1 MPSRSL
7 PVLPHWEHL
16 RKQAK
21 DLLADLRANDPA
33 SLARA
38 AVYSSAFFPAH
49 IASALSAFCL
59 SDAQLIVAREY
70 GFASWPRLKQH
81 VEKIQ
86 GANPAA
92 SPDHD
97 SPQQI
102 PLPDASGNAHE
113 IAPVMESYPGAAQDI
128 WAAAWEETRVMATPL
143 RSDSDWEPDPLP
155 TLHWIRV
162 NPPAHAWHHA
172 YSDSW
177 SHDVM
182 DARGHLHTASSW
194 DHSSLSSRPNSYT
207 PEELLRKVLFP
218 HFLPE
223 EDEESRVK
231 ELQTWR
237 QETVEENG
245 QAFLRWQRTT
255 ISGNFRVEEQVWTEP
270 QTRRIARQERRETN
284 LITGKLSTVDVC
296 DRYTFNQP
304 APAGTFEMPPD
315 KPLRIREDTDD
326 WPGVWNTYTM
336 QEQQAIQE
344 VIARSDSGWRAGDVR
359 AFESAWKFDFQKH
372 LPPETEWKQRVQ
384 QQAGQWREWN
394 SQLESANMQNYL
406 PVRYNTHSSMMAM
419 LKRKILCVDVKVYV
433 RWQEGVAGW
442 EGTAE
447 FFLRKHAGRYRI
459 VHWEC
464 PWAEIEAARREA
476 LFMSVVAHTE

>member
-7 PVLPHWEHL
+7 PALPHWEHI

-33 SLARA
+33 SLSRA
-38 AVYSSAFFPAH
+38 HVYSAAFSPARV
-49 IASALSAFCL
+49 ASAPSAFCL

-81 VEKIQ
+81 VEKLQ
-86 GANPAA
+86 ATTPVA

-97 SPQQI
+97 NPQQP
-102 PLPDASGNAHE
+102 PLPDASETVRE
-113 IAPVMESYPGAAQDI
+113 IAFVMESYPGAAQDI

-143 RSDSDWEPDPLP
+143 RSDSDWEPDPIP
-155 TLHWIRV
+155 ALHWIRV

-207 PEELLRKVLFP
+207 PDELLRKVLFP
-218 HFLPE
+218 HFLPDE
-223 EDEESRVK
+223 SEESRVK
-231 ELQTWR
+231 ELRTWR

-245 QAFLRWQRTT
+245 QPLLRWQRTT
-255 ISGNFRVEEQVWTEP
+255 ISGNFQVEEHVWAEP
-270 QTRRIARQERRETN
+270 QTRRIARKERRETN
-284 LITGKLSTVDVC
+284 LITSKLSTVDVC

-304 APAGTFEMPPD
+304 APAGTFEMPSD
-315 KPLRIREDTDD
+315 KPLRIREESKGWPDIWDTL
-326 WPGVWNTYTM
+326 TA

-344 VIARSDSGWRAGDVR
+344 VIARSDAGWRAGDGR
-359 AFESAWKFDFQKH
+359 AFASAWKFDFQKH
-372 LPPETEWKQRVQ
+372 LPPETEWKQRVK
-384 QQAGQWREWN
+384 QQAGQWREWI
-394 SQLESANMQNYL
+394 SQIESASMQEGL
-406 PVRYNTHSSMMAM
+406 PVRYNAHSFLIAM

-433 RWQEGVAGW
+433 RWQEGGDVW
-442 EGTAE
+442 EGEAE
-447 FFLRKHAGRYRI
+447 FFLRKQSGRYRI

-464 PWAEIEAARREA
+464 PWAEIEAARKQAMQMMEA
-476 LFMSVVAHTE
+476 GAG